1 MITSPGVLKRAQE
14 ILQARGWI
22 KTEHAGWRHPRNP
35 DTTVNAFEALLFEY
49 ETLSMCGKTRRSV
62 FQHGQESGI
71 QEGDP
76 VQVTITTEEPHKD
89 IATLR

>member
-1 MITSPGVLKRAQE
+1 MITSPDVLKRAQE

-22 KTEHAGWRHPRNP
+22 KTEHAGWRHPGNP

-49 ETLSMCGKTRRSV
+49 ETLSMHGKTRQMGMTHLMSQVLR
-62 FQHGQESGI
+62 
-71 QEGDP
+71 EGDP
-76 VQVTITTEEPHKD
+76 VTAEEPHKD